1 MKQLLHDL
9 GINLGLSFAGFAG
22 SLVMIGKKAFSWRKA
37 LLTIPSGVFSAN
49 YLTPLVV
56 DALGMQGGSAEYGI
70 AFIMG
75 YLGLKG
81 TEIFAT
87 KFIHDE
93 KFEKSTTEKG
103 K

>member
-37 LLTIPSGVFSAN
+37 LITIPSGVFSAN

-56 DALGMQGGSAEYGI
+56 DALGMQGGNAEYGI

-93 KFEKSTTEKG
+93 KFEKSITEKS

>member
-22 SLVMIGKKAFSWRKA
+22 SLVMIGKKEFSWKKA
-37 LLTIPSGVFSAN
+37 IISIPSGVFSAN
-49 YLTPLVV
+49 YLTPIVV
-56 DALGMQGGSAEYGI
+56 DGLGMNGGNAEYGI

-81 TEIFAT
+81 TEIVSN
-87 KFIHDE
+87 KFI
-93 KFEKSTTEKG
+93 KNEKS
-103 K
+103 

>member
-22 SLVMIGKKAFSWRKA
+22 SLVMIGKKEFSWKKA
-37 LLTIPSGVFSAN
+37 VISIPSGVFSAN
-49 YLTPLVV
+49 YLTPIVV
-56 DALGMQGGSAEYGI
+56 DGLGMNGGNAEYGI

-81 TEIFAT
+81 TEIVSN
-87 KFIHDE
+87 KFI
-93 KFEKSTTEKG
+93 KNEKS
-103 K
+103 

>member
-56 DALGMQGGSAEYGI
+56 DALGMQGGNAEYGI

-87 KFIHDE
+87 KFIDNE

>member
-22 SLVMIGKKAFSWRKA
+22 SLVMIGKKEFSWKKA
-37 LLTIPSGVFSAN
+37 IISIPSGVFSAN
-49 YLTPLVV
+49 YLTPIVV
-56 DALGMQGGSAEYGI
+56 DGLGMNNGNAEYGI

-81 TEIFAT
+81 TEIVSN
-87 KFIHDE
+87 KFIKNE
-93 KFEKSTTEKG
+93 KP
-103 K
+103 

>member
-56 DALGMQGGSAEYGI
+56 DALGMQGGNAEYGI

-93 KFEKSTTEKG
+93 KFKESTTEKG

>member
-37 LLTIPSGVFSAN
+37 ILSIPSGVFSAN

-56 DALGMQGGSAEYGI
+56 DALGMQGGNAEYGI

-87 KFIHDE
+87 KFINDE
-93 KFEKSTTEKG
+93 KVKNDG
-103 K
+103 